1 MLIIISTKAE
11 IVRQFTG
18 GAEATLLVTEGGRI
32 PHSSGGSGMEG
43 QLRNGSLFPEIVGKS
58 YSYYPLTLSYT
69 HRDYG
74 NKI

>member
-1 MLIIISTKAE
+1 MIRKKGEQKEWRLLDMLIIISTKAE

-58 YSYYPLTLSYT
+58 
-69 HRDYG
+69 
-74 NKI
+74 